1 MIVLKPKKY
10 RFKKKKKN
18 QDIINDNNQKININL
33 EVDLSSNCKITEIS
47 DNVDLSIS
55 GVDTISN
62 NFKDL
67 SISGVDTISDIDTI
81 SNNFKD
87 LSISGVD
94 TISNKI
100 NDNINDISITDLL
113 ESDKNLIYGNHYIG
127 LLIIHSISMN
137 DLHNLKWIN
146 NNKIYL
152 NNTSIFT
159 KKQKYFPL
167 FELDEEIFTEDF
179 KYKKYIRKLLE
190 EEYSIKKKH
199 IINIKF
205 HSTYEKV
212 HNYVVIL
219 NDRLNINK
227 EYFWN
232 TRLDFYRLDN
242 NQVPTQKDILSNIL
256 NSTEFQLYKNY
267 VFLADV
273 NNKTPSYIKN
283 LEIPYKNLIEIL
295 YDL

>member
-18 QDIINDNNQKININL
+18 LDIINNQNINVNL
-33 EVDLSSNCKITEIS
+33 EIDTSSNYKLTEIS
-47 DNVDLSIS
+47 DIDK
-55 GVDTISN
+55 ISN
-62 NFKDL
+62 NLKDL
-67 SISGVDTISDIDTI
+67 SISGVNTI
-81 SNNFKD
+81 SNNLKD
-87 LSISGVD
+87 LSISDVD
-94 TISNKI
+94 TIYDN
-100 NDNINDISITDLL
+100 NINDISIIDLQ

-137 DLHNLKWIN
+137 DLHNLKWK
-146 NNKIYL
+146 NNKIHL

-167 FELDEEIFTEDF
+167 FELNEEIFTEDF

-205 HSTYEKV
+205 HSIYEKV

-227 EYFWN
+227 DYFWH
-232 TRLDFYRLDN
+232 TRLDFFSLNN
-242 NQVPTQKDILSNIL
+242 NQVPTQKDIYSNIL
-256 NSTEFQLYKNY
+256 NSQLASWELSKNY

-273 NNKTPSYIKN
+273 NNKTPSYITN

-295 YDL
+295 YNL